1 MVQQFTFPQGMSSDN
16 VRRLATEIEMNQLV
30 FAPLSTVE
38 ESNSSFVFLLTTED
52 ALLYG
57 VCVIHEELLRVRI
70 PIHAIS
76 PEQCSPR
83 LRPPRGG

>member
-1 MVQQFTFPQGMSSDN
+1 MIQEFTFPEGMSSDN
-16 VRRLATEIEMNQLV
+16 VKKVATEIEMNQLV

-57 VCVIHEELLRVRI
+57 ICVIHEELVRVRI
-70 PIHAIS
+70 LPKL
-76 PEQCSPR
+76 E
-83 LRPPRGG
+83 LLF

>member
-1 MVQQFTFPQGMSSDN
+1 MSSDN

-57 VCVIHEELLRVRI
+57 VCVLHEELLRVRQSI
-70 PIHAIS
+70 TSLKPSFLYTTAQL
-76 PEQCSPR
+76 PKAGLEMAF
-83 LRPPRGG
+83 